1 MQTQVPKGHY
11 AVSAI
16 KIRRATSLK
25 LPDSIISTTAMV
37 GGYVLVTND
46 EKLQNRHI
54 GEAMGLDALTEVGQ
68 IFKSVPAG

>member
-1 MQTQVPKGHY
+1 
-11 AVSAI
+11 
-16 KIRRATSLK
+16 
-25 LPDSIISTTAMV
+25 MV

-54 GEAMGLDALTEVGQ
+54 GEAMRLDALTEVGQ